1 MILVPDESWRW
12 SFDEQRQKILLDLTD
27 DMQFAAAIPAK
38 QLAKKSAFTEP
49 FTVDDSSHYFHLLE
63 CLGEFPFTDPERVQ
77 IVLNSIAA
85 VKYARPL
92 VSQSWYYQ
100 DVNMLSETPE
110 LGEVFSVVTDYMYGD
125 VMVISPGSTAPLCI
139 VISQSLELEPD
150 KSLKQSAVCKLMNS
164 KLLPYQA
171 AVKFLSKMA

>member
-1 MILVPDESWRW
+1 
-12 SFDEQRQKILLDLTD
+12 
-27 DMQFAAAIPAK
+27 
-38 QLAKKSAFTEP
+38 
-49 FTVDDSSHYFHLLE
+49 
-63 CLGEFPFTDPERVQ
+63 
-77 IVLNSIAA
+77 
-85 VKYARPL
+85 
-92 VSQSWYYQ
+92 
-100 DVNMLSETPE
+100 MLSETPE

-125 VMVISPGSTAPLCI
+125 VMVISPGSTASLCI